1 MEFLGQLISLKSIS
15 VALLPVKGIMLDTNE
30 GAVVRQIEEIFRRMS
45 SGMNNNTAIE
55 MEGFMVFV
63 HQLLTETLPLA
74 QQELKEK
81 KKMTN
86 AERNFTVQMKRSDAI
101 QPLKYY
107 EANAHLFIEFGLSLM
122 LTCLKRDKINLKNT
136 EHLQMLDPL
145 IELLGKCIYSKHSQ
159 VTLFAIR
166 VFGLV
171 LKAPLPS
178 LEKIMPVVVKRLFQI
193 IVICS

>member
-1 MEFLGQLISLKSIS
+1 
-15 VALLPVKGIMLDTNE
+15 
-30 GAVVRQIEEIFRRMS
+30 
-45 SGMNNNTAIE
+45 
-55 MEGFMVFV
+55 
-63 HQLLTETLPLA
+63 
-74 QQELKEK
+74 
-81 KKMTN
+81 
-86 AERNFTVQMKRSDAI
+86 
-101 QPLKYY
+101 
-107 EANAHLFIEFGLSLM
+107 
-122 LTCLKRDKINLKNT
+122 
-136 EHLQMLDPL
+136 MLDPL